1 MRNALATLP
10 WVEPKSIV
18 ADRKIQQAKFT
29 VKDKTAFNLDEVKQ
43 VLGDQYR
50 DGVTVLA
57 GPTD

>member
-1 MRNALATLP
+1 
-10 WVEPKSIV
+10 V

>member
-1 MRNALATLP
+1 MRDALATLP
-10 WVEPKSIV
+10 WVETKSIV

-29 VKDKTAFNLDEVKQ
+29 VKDKRAFNLDEVKQ

-50 DGVTVLA
+50 DGVAVLV